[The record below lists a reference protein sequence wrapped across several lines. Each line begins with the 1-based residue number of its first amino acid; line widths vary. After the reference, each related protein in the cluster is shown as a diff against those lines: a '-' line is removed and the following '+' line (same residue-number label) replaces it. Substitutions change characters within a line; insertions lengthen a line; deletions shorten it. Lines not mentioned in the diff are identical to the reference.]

1 MDFPRSVDLFCKVV
15 DNFGDIG
22 VCWRLARQLASQWQ
36 LGVRLWVDDLASFRW
51 LCPTLDDS
59 AAVQLQ
65 QGIEVRHW
73 EDAFPDVV
81 PHDLVIEAFACHL
94 PQFFIEAMAARSAR
108 PVWINLE
115 YLSAEDWVRSCHGMA
130 SPHPRLPLT
139 KYFFFPGFV
148 AGTGGLPCEHDL
160 PQLRRQFQA
169 DPVAQSGFWQRL
181 SVEPRQEHEIRVSLF
196 AYENAAVASLLDAMA
211 AASVPVTCLVPQ
223 SRVTHSVC
231 QWLGQAELQ
240 PAAPVR
246 RGALIVQALPFL
258 PQPDYD
264 RLLWACDVNFVRG
277 EDSLARALW
286 AARPCI
292 WHIYPQDDAAHW
304 PKLDALY
311 DIYSAGLAPA
321 AADAVRAMWHG
332 WNHQTD
338 VGASW
343 DGWCQQRASI
353 DSQAVE
359 FARRLEA
366 IGDLASN
373 LLHFCRK
380 IG

>member
-1 MDFPRSVDLFCKVV
+1 MDLPRSVDLFCKVV

-36 LGVRLWVDDLASFRW
+36 LEVRLWVDDLASFRW
-51 LCPTLDDS
+51 LCPTLDDT
-59 AAVQLQ
+59 APAQMQ
-65 QGIEVRHW
+65 QGIEIRRW
-73 EDAFPDVV
+73 EDAFPDLV

-94 PQFFIEAMAARSAR
+94 PQSFIAAMAIRSAR
-108 PVWINLE
+108 PAWINLE

-148 AGTGGLPCEHDL
+148 AGTGGLLCEHDL

-169 DPVAQSGFWQRL
+169 DPVAQSGFWRHL
-181 SVEPRQEHEIRVSLF
+181 GVAPRQQHEIRVSLF
-196 AYENAAVASLLDAMA
+196 AYENAAVASLLDVMA

-231 QWLGQAELQ
+231 QWLELAELQ
-240 PAAPVR
+240 PAEPVR

-304 PKLDALY
+304 PKLDALC

-321 AADAVRAMWHG
+321 AADAVRTMWLG
-332 WNHQTD
+332 WNHQAD
-338 VGASW
+338 IGASW

-353 DSQAVE
+353 DSQAEE
-359 FARRLEA
+359 FARSLEA